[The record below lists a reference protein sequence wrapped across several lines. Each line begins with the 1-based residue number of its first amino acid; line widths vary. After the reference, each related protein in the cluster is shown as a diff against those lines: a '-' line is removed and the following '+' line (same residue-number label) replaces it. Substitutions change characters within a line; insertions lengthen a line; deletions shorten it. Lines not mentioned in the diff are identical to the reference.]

1 MLSRLITRAPRRQFS
16 KYIEDNY
23 GKELHRLANRPGIE
37 VKPTEV
43 FVYACGAFL
52 LAADVSLSYSVLF
65 RLVNEFRLSV
75 ITKFIVGNMLQMEA
89 PMLFGINAFG
99 LNQMRTACAEWHRIF
114 SKTILFLDQS

>member
-1 MLSRLITRAPRRQFS
+1 MGVRFRLSNRMLSRLITRAPRRQFS

-52 LAADVSLSYSVLF
+52 LAADIVRDNEVHRREYVANGSPDAVWNQRIWIKPDAYSMRGMAQNLF
-65 RLVNEFRLSV
+65 
-75 ITKFIVGNMLQMEA
+75 
-89 PMLFGINAFG
+89 
-99 LNQMRTACAEWHRIF
+99 
-114 SKTILFLDQS
+114 